1 MKNLAITIALM
12 LSAFTATAQSGEA
25 FTWTDKE
32 IWPES
37 PTAATIREVTS
48 PRPALVTGAAEFSV
62 PLYTLDAEGLSIP
75 FEYRYHS
82 NGIRVDDDPC
92 PWGHGWTLSPS
103 IRLSRRILGRP
114 DGLFTSVADKAS
126 LSHNECYHAMT
137 DSVLDLGATTFP
149 SFYTDA
155 CPDIFTVQLP
165 SGQFSFM
172 FREGKAITACKD
184 EFRIEADST
193 LTEFTVTDPYGYVY
207 KFDVAGEFSIASAF
221 TTEWF
226 PSTITCPSGRK
237 VVFSYRDYKSYIRN
251 LPHQAPRIFTYEK
264 SGNIK
269 TYGASLT
276 GESHQLF
283 DNGKLLTSVSFAG
296 HSVEISYLG
305 GVKDMHIASLVA
317 KAGSKTIK
325 SYSFNFDTTSHTPL
339 SIIGDAGTYSFECY
353 PLPDNNY
360 AKDWWGYYTRNT
372 GSSVTLYA
380 NLDFWSGP
388 KNFHCGMGPRNVDED
403 YMKSYMLRKVVYPTG
418 GSAEWDYEMH
428 RFADFESQRGGAVYI
443 HSAPVL
449 NCGGG
454 LRVKSIMMRESDD
467 DETPQIVDYTYGE
480 NGDGLAVCEYAPTLD
495 TFIQLRDYVS
505 YIPPESEGVRGR
517 SAIITKIYILPESNY
532 LENHIGVV
540 PIWYPEITE
549 VSAEGKTVYNFEN
562 FIIEDSPGIYEPFGD
577 GVLNIGSA
585 FSSGPQ
591 LVKQT
596 VFKSTSNSYAEVYC
610 EEMEYDDVFGTTCF
624 GHSIKRKLYS
634 DGLLVNYSA
643 PDFTGKLVYNWYT
656 ICEGPAPGDDY
667 PALNPLNFNENSV
680 YMRQQISIEPYR
692 TRLAA
697 KTMTETRE
705 GGKYVTSQSFSY
717 VDDTDLLAQEQT
729 TGPTGTVVRTLTY
742 PDKNVSAVQSQMVAA
757 NLKGIAIGQT
767 VSCGTT
773 VTSVRADMK
782 RFGTAS
788 VFRPVSVYRR
798 RGTSPEYAAA
808 TVQWDS
814 KGNLL
819 SSTDR
824 AGVVSSYT
832 WDTSGRYPLAMTVGG
847 LRSTAEWEPGV
858 GVKSMTAPSGI
869 KSVYTYDAAGRLK
882 STGISGI
889 GTLMSWD
896 YAISQSGDNYVRQTT
911 WRSSSASSDHP
922 YTRSNFNGLG
932 RKVSDVSALNQSGWK
947 YIASA
952 VGYDD
957 MGRPVRTY
965 SAASVGTDS
974 PTESDVASAAS
985 SYYGDD
991 RPWSVTSY
999 EPSQRGVAVATL
1011 KAGSAWHTGDHKAT
1025 VRRRINNAGTYKCA
1039 RYEVGSDGSI
1049 RFKGYYAT
1057 GALTV
1062 DESTDEDGVKIL
1074 TYTDFRGNTVMRK
1087 QGAAG
1092 TRYIYDD
1099 YGDLRYILPPDMSDT
1114 SYPASSAALL
1124 SKAYIYRYDDRGRLV
1139 YSKIPGR
1146 GASEYVYD
1154 DAGRLVAENDADLG
1168 SRWRLH
1174 FYDKAGREVLVTEA
1188 TMTVGAAVRTQ
1199 LAQPRT
1205 AVAGAPGSGLKGYS
1219 VDFTFPA
1226 DNSVRL
1232 AVYYDDYASQTSL
1245 PSAGGTYLSAPAGLK
1260 TGMWAATD
1268 DNGGVSEM
1276 YRYDSAGR
1284 ETCRVTDRAD
1294 CRIITSTS
1302 YNYAGQPV
1310 TTTDDV
1316 YDKTKATWQKH
1327 TVTRTFA
1334 YDGGG
1339 RMTQERTLYAGH
1351 PAVITDY
1358 TYDAVGQVSKTVIG
1372 LESATAGQVSPTNVS
1387 REYTYDVHG
1396 WPVKIVTGVPRTLV
1410 LPASLD
1416 ISGDYYS
1423 TAAAHNDIVVRG
1435 PFDIEPA
1442 RQRLTETI
1450 HYADGTT
1457 PRYNGTPSARGLT
1470 QGGRYD
1476 YRYDSYDRLIAADY
1490 IAPESAPDAD
1500 FSTEYTY
1507 DILARVKTVKR
1518 HGIVDLDGTTEV
1530 FGMLDDLSMTYEDGR
1545 LSRMA
1550 SNITDQTGRNFYGR
1564 TGWYYGTY
1572 MPSCIINYNDAGR
1585 LIKDSGRMLETVVY
1599 NTLGLPTLYS
1609 VSGQSPSTSPRR
1621 ERVYDATGRKV
1632 RQTEY
1637 EYIRGVQTATSDRRY
1652 MGSYTFNADTLERID
1667 FTGGYFDGRGNA
1679 HFMFTDWQGNVTIT
1693 TDSSGEI
1700 EQHIGY
1706 YPYGEPWREP
1716 SGQRSTLFAGK
1727 ERLSGQ
1733 SAGDYDFGPRGLR
1746 STAVNWDGADRNA
1759 GDYPWWSPW
1768 SYCGGNPIKFCDP
1781 TGDDALI
1788 IVCGSVITVKANIIL
1803 YGDDISDDLV
1813 KEYQRKIDEVWG
1825 KKDKCRP
1832 YTVKWD
1838 VTVVKETENDEE
1850 QNDEE
1855 QNYDGKNNYMEVQP
1869 KTGPD
1874 SKKRSGVIN
1883 NCHGYIRQVG
1893 RLGLSLKQDN
1903 PMAHEFGHM
1912 LGLADRYKN
1921 VGETSVPDKG
1931 FEHDVMGAK
1940 TIEAIITV
1948 SDLHLLEIF
1957 DEPLFRTKHL
1967 PVFSDRLQYEYK
1979 RNFSNRQKRP

>member
-37 PTAATIREVTS
+37 PTAATMREVTS

-155 CPDIFTVQLP
+155 CPDIFTVQLL

-172 FREGKAITACKD
+172 FRDGKAITACKD

-207 KFDVAGEFSIASAF
+207 KFDVAGEFSIARAF

-251 LPHQAPRIFTYEK
+251 LPHQAPRVFTYEK
-264 SGNIK
+264 TSEIK
-269 TYGASLT
+269 NLESVLT

-296 HSVEISYLG
+296 HSVEIRYLG
-305 GVKDMHIASLVA
+305 GEKDMHIASLVA

-339 SIIGDAGTYSFECY
+339 LIIGDAGTYSFEYY
-353 PLPDNNY
+353 PLPGNDFT
-360 AKDWWGYYTRNT
+360 KDWWGYYTRHT

-380 NLDFWSGP
+380 NLDFWNGP
-388 KNFHCGMGPRNVDED
+388 DDFHCGMGSRNVDED
-403 YMKSYMLRKVVYPTG
+403 YMKSHMLRKVVYPTG

-428 RFADFESQRGGAVYI
+428 RFADFESQRGDAARI
-443 HSAPVL
+443 KKAPVL

-454 LRVKSIMMRESDD
+454 LRVKSIILRETDD
-467 DETPQIVDYTYGE
+467 DETPQIVDYIYGE

-505 YIPPESEGVRGR
+505 YIPSESEGVGGR
-517 SAIITKIYILPESNY
+517 SEIITKISILPESNY
-532 LENHIGVV
+532 LENHISVV
-540 PIWYPEITE
+540 PLWYSEITE
-549 VSAEGKTVYNFEN
+549 ISAEGKTVYNFEK
-562 FIIEDSPGIYEPFGD
+562 FGIEDSPGLYEPFGD

-596 VFKSTSNSYAEVYC
+596 VFKSISNSYAEVYC
-610 EEMEYDDVFGTTCF
+610 EEMEYDDVAGSTCF

-634 DGLLVNYSA
+634 DGLVVNYSA
-643 PDFTGKLVYNWYT
+643 PDFTGTFVYNWYT
-656 ICEGPAPGDDY
+656 ICEGPPPGYDY
-667 PALNPLNFNENSV
+667 PALNPLYFNENSV

-692 TRLAA
+692 TSLIR

-717 VDDTDLLAQEQT
+717 VDDTDLLAEEQT

-757 NLKGIAIGQT
+757 NLRGIAIGQT
-767 VSCGTT
+767 VSCGTA

-782 RFGTAS
+782 RFGTSS

-858 GVKSMTAPSGI
+858 GVKSMTTPAGI

-965 SAASVGTDS
+965 SAVAVGTDS

-999 EPSQRGVAVATL
+999 EPSQRGVAVATI

-1025 VRRRINNAGTYKCA
+1025 VCRRVNNAGTYKCA
-1039 RYEVGSDGSI
+1039 RYEVGSDGGI
-1049 RFKGYYAT
+1049 QFKGYYDT

-1099 YGDLRYILPPDMSDT
+1099 YGDLSYILPPDMSDT

-1188 TMTVGAAVRTQ
+1188 TMTVGAALRTQ

-1219 VDFTFPA
+1219 VNFAFPA

-1232 AVYYDDYASQTSL
+1232 AVYYDNYASQTSL

-1327 TVTRTFA
+1327 TVTRTFT

-1372 LESATAGQVSPTNVS
+1372 LESATAGKVSPTNVS
-1387 REYTYDVHG
+1387 REYAYDVHG
-1396 WPVKIVTGVPRTLV
+1396 WPVKIETGVPRTLV
-1410 LPASLD
+1410 LPPLRFLD
-1416 ISGDYYS
+1416 IPGDYYR
-1423 TAAAHNDIVVRG
+1423 TAAAQNDIVVRG
-1435 PFDIEPA
+1435 PFDIEPV

-1490 IAPESAPDAD
+1490 TAPESAPDAD

-1530 FGMLDDLSMTYEDGR
+1530 FGMLDDLTMTYEDGR

-1550 SNITDQTGRNFYGR
+1550 SNITDETGRNFYGR
-1564 TGWYYGTY
+1564 TGWSNGTY

-1621 ERVYDATGRKV
+1621 ECVYDATGRKV

-1716 SGQRSTLFAGK
+1716 SGQRATLFAGK

-1768 SYCGGNPIKFCDP
+1768 SYCGGNPIKYTDP
-1781 TGDDALI
+1781 SGDNVVILCIWEARIGHVAMLI
-1788 IVCGSVITVKANIIL
+1788 QDENEKWHYYSINGNNKECSGSFS
-1803 YGDDISDDLV
+1803 GG
-1813 KEYQRKIDEVWG
+1813 RKFNDVG
-1825 KKDKCRP
+1825 
-1832 YTVKWD
+1832 VGSWD
-1838 VTVVKETENDEE
+1838 SPQEFLDSSYNEETEDS
-1850 QNDEE
+1850 QDDKTKSHY
-1855 QNYDGKNNYMEVQP
+1855 NYDSAYEIESTPKQDAVMRAKFAEMA
-1869 KTGPD
+1869 KTGYNL
-1874 SKKRSGVIN
+1874 VNN
-1883 NCHGYIRQVG
+1883 NCATTVIDVLESGRIKVPNLNRVRIQVSIEIVDKIYEFSVT
-1893 RLGLSLKQDN
+1893 LALTQNILPKQAFESIQEYN
-1903 PMAHEFGHM
+1903 KGGN
-1912 LGLADRYKN
+1912 LYK
-1921 VGETSVPDKG
+1921 
-1931 FEHDVMGAK
+1931 
-1940 TIEAIITV
+1940 
-1948 SDLHLLEIF
+1948 
-1957 DEPLFRTKHL
+1957 RTK
-1967 PVFSDRLQYEYK
+1967 
-1979 RNFSNRQKRP
+1979 

>member
-1 MKNLAITIALM
+1 MKNLAITMALM
-12 LSAFTATAQSGEA
+12 LSAFIAAAQSGEA

-92 PWGHGWTLSPS
+92 PWGHGWTMYPS

-114 DGLFTSVADKAS
+114 DGLFTPVANKPY
-126 LSHNECYHAMT
+126 LTHNECYHAMT
-137 DSVLDLGATTFP
+137 DSVLDLSATTFP

-172 FREGKAITACKD
+172 FREGKAITAGKD

-193 LTEFTVTDPYGYVY
+193 LTEFSITDPYGYVY
-207 KFDVAGEFSIASAF
+207 KFDVAGEFSMARAF

-237 VVFSYRDYKSYIRN
+237 VTFTYRDYKSYYRN
-251 LPHQAPRIFTYEK
+251 LSHPAPRVFSYEK
-264 SGNIK
+264 TSNIK
-269 TYGASLT
+269 TLT
-276 GESHQLF
+276 TQHAGDAHPHF

-305 GVKDMHIASLVA
+305 GDKDMHIASLVA
-317 KAGSKTIK
+317 KVGNKTIK
-325 SYSFNFDTTSHTPL
+325 SYSFNFDTTTHMPL
-339 SIIGDAGTYSFECY
+339 SITGDVGTYSFEYY
-353 PLPDNNY
+353 PLPNYNY

-372 GSSVTLYA
+372 GCSVTLYA
-380 NLDFWSGP
+380 NLDFWNGP
-388 KNFHCGMGPRNVDED
+388 NDFHCEMGSRNVDEG
-403 YMKSYMLRKVVYPTG
+403 YMKSYMLRKVIYPTG

-428 RFADFESQRGGAVYI
+428 RFADFESPRGDADRI
-443 HSAPVL
+443 EKAPVL

-454 LRVKSIMMRESDD
+454 LRVKSIIMRESDD

-505 YIPPESEGVRGR
+505 YIPPESEGVGGR
-517 SAIITKIYILPESNY
+517 STIITKISILSESNY

-540 PIWYPEITE
+540 PVWYPEVTE
-549 VSAEGKTVYNFEN
+549 ISAEGKTVYNFEK
-562 FIIEDSPGIYEPFGD
+562 FGIEDRPGIYEPFGD

-610 EEMEYDDVFGTTCF
+610 EQMEYDDVAGSTCF

-634 DGLLVNYSA
+634 DGMVVNLSA
-643 PDFTGKLVYNWYT
+643 PDFTGGLVYNWYT
-656 ICEGPAPGDDY
+656 ICSAGIPPDYDY
-667 PALNPLNFNENSV
+667 PAMEPIDFNESSV
-680 YMRQQISIEPYR
+680 YMRLKISIEPYR
-692 TRLAA
+692 TRLAG
-697 KTMTETRE
+697 KTTTETRE
-705 GGKYVTSQSFSY
+705 GGKYVTSQMFSY
-717 VDDTDLLAQEQT
+717 VDDTDLLVEERT
-729 TGPTGTVVRTLTY
+729 TGATGTVVRTLTY

-757 NLKGIAIGQT
+757 NLKGVAIGQT
-767 VSCGTT
+767 VRCGEA

-798 RGTSPEYAAA
+798 RGTSSEYASA
-808 TVQWDS
+808 TVEWDGN
-814 KGNLL
+814 GNLL

-824 AGVVSSYT
+824 AGIVSSYT
-832 WDTSGRYPLAMTVGG
+832 WDTSGRYPLTMTVGG
-847 LRSTAEWEPGV
+847 LRSLAEWEPGV
-858 GVKSMTAPSGI
+858 GVKSMTTPAGI
-869 KSVYTYDAAGRLK
+869 KTEFTYDAAGRLE

-896 YAISQSGDNYVRQTT
+896 YAIAQSGDNYVKQTM
-911 WRSSSASSDHP
+911 WRSSSASADHP

-952 VGYDD
+952 YGYDD

-965 SAASVGTDS
+965 SAAAVGSDS
-974 PTESDVASAAS
+974 PSESDVASAAS

-991 RPWSVTSY
+991 RPWTVTSY
-999 EPSQRGVAVATL
+999 EPSQRALAVSAL

-1025 VRRRINNAGTYKCA
+1025 VRRRVNSTGTYKCA
-1039 RYEVGSDGSI
+1039 RYEVGSDGGI
-1049 RFKGYYAT
+1049 QFKGYYAT

-1074 TYTDFRGNTVMRK
+1074 TFTDFRGNTVMRK
-1087 QGAAG
+1087 QGASS
-1092 TRYIYDD
+1092 TRYVYDD
-1099 YGDLRYILPPDMSDT
+1099 YGALRYVLPPDMSDT

-1124 SKAYIYRYDDRGRLV
+1124 SKAYIYRYDERGRLV

-1146 GASEYVYD
+1146 SASEYVYD

-1168 SRWRLH
+1168 SKWRLH
-1174 FYDKAGREVLVTEA
+1174 FYDKAGRKVLVTEA
-1188 TMTVGAAVRTQ
+1188 TMTVGAAKRAQ
-1199 LAQPRT
+1199 LARPCT
-1205 AVAGAPGSGLKGYS
+1205 AVAGTPGSGLKGYS
-1219 VDFTFPA
+1219 VNFTFPA
-1226 DNSVRL
+1226 DNTVRL
-1232 AVYYDDYASQTSL
+1232 AMYYDNYASQTSL
-1245 PSAGGTYLSAPAGLK
+1245 PSAGGTYLSAPVGLA

-1276 YRYDSAGR
+1276 YRYDNAGR
-1284 ETCRVTDRAD
+1284 VTCRVTDRAD
-1294 CRIITSTS
+1294 CRIITSTT
-1302 YNYAGQPV
+1302 YNYASQPV
-1310 TTTDDV
+1310 STTDYV

-1327 TVTRTFA
+1327 TVTRTFT

-1358 TYDAVGQVSKTVIG
+1358 TYNAVGQVGKTVIG
-1372 LESATAGQVSPTNVS
+1372 LEGTTAGEMVPANVS

-1396 WPVKIVTGVPRTLV
+1396 WPVKIETGVPLTLV
-1410 LPASLD
+1410 RPNPLD
-1416 ISGDYYS
+1416 IAGHYYS
-1423 TAAAHNDIVVRG
+1423 TAAAQNDIVVRG
-1435 PFDIEPA
+1435 PFDVEPI

-1476 YRYDSYDRLIAADY
+1476 YRYDRYDRLIAADY
-1490 IAPESAPDAD
+1490 TAPESTPEAD
-1500 FSTEYTY
+1500 FSTAYTY

-1518 HGIVDLDGTTEV
+1518 HGIVDLDGETEV
-1530 FGMLDDLSMTYEDGR
+1530 FGMLDDLTMTYEDGR
-1545 LSRMA
+1545 LSKMA
-1550 SNITDQTGRNFYGR
+1550 SNITEETGRNFYGR

-1585 LIKDSGRMLETVVY
+1585 LTKDSGRMLETVIY

-1609 VSGQSPSTSPRR
+1609 AGSGQYTTTAPRR
-1621 ERVYDATGRKV
+1621 ERVNDATGRKV

-1637 EYIRGVQTATSDRRY
+1637 EYVRGVQTVTSDRRY

-1716 SGQRSTLFAGK
+1716 SGQRATLFAGK
-1727 ERLSGQ
+1727 ERLRGQ

-1746 STAVNWDGADRNA
+1746 STAGNWDGADRNA

-1768 SYCGGNPIKFCDP
+1768 SYCGGNP
-1781 TGDDALI
+1781 
-1788 IVCGSVITVKANIIL
+1788 
-1803 YGDDISDDLV
+1803 
-1813 KEYQRKIDEVWG
+1813 
-1825 KKDKCRP
+1825 
-1832 YTVKWD
+1832 
-1838 VTVVKETENDEE
+1838 
-1850 QNDEE
+1850 
-1855 QNYDGKNNYMEVQP
+1855 
-1869 KTGPD
+1869 
-1874 SKKRSGVIN
+1874 
-1883 NCHGYIRQVG
+1883 
-1893 RLGLSLKQDN
+1893 
-1903 PMAHEFGHM
+1903 
-1912 LGLADRYKN
+1912 
-1921 VGETSVPDKG
+1921 
-1931 FEHDVMGAK
+1931 
-1940 TIEAIITV
+1940 
-1948 SDLHLLEIF
+1948 
-1957 DEPLFRTKHL
+1957 
-1967 PVFSDRLQYEYK
+1967 
-1979 RNFSNRQKRP
+1979 

>member
-1 MKNLAITIALM
+1 MWKYLH
-12 LSAFTATAQSGEA
+12 LSARNIKF
-25 FTWTDKE
+25 
-32 IWPES
+32 
-37 PTAATIREVTS
+37 
-48 PRPALVTGAAEFSV
+48 
-62 PLYTLDAEGLSIP
+62 
-75 FEYRYHS
+75 
-82 NGIRVDDDPC
+82 
-92 PWGHGWTLSPS
+92 
-103 IRLSRRILGRP
+103 
-114 DGLFTSVADKAS
+114 VAY
-126 LSHNECYHAMT
+126 L
-137 DSVLDLGATTFP
+137 
-149 SFYTDA
+149 
-155 CPDIFTVQLP
+155 
-165 SGQFSFM
+165 
-172 FREGKAITACKD
+172 
-184 EFRIEADST
+184 
-193 LTEFTVTDPYGYVY
+193 
-207 KFDVAGEFSIASAF
+207 
-221 TTEWF
+221 
-226 PSTITCPSGRK
+226 
-237 VVFSYRDYKSYIRN
+237 
-251 LPHQAPRIFTYEK
+251 K
-264 SGNIK
+264 SGLPMNPKAVI
-269 TYGASLT
+269 
-276 GESHQLF
+276 
-283 DNGKLLTSVSFAG
+283 SVS
-296 HSVEISYLG
+296 
-305 GVKDMHIASLVA
+305 
-317 KAGSKTIK
+317 
-325 SYSFNFDTTSHTPL
+325 
-339 SIIGDAGTYSFECY
+339 
-353 PLPDNNY
+353 
-360 AKDWWGYYTRNT
+360 
-372 GSSVTLYA
+372 
-380 NLDFWSGP
+380 
-388 KNFHCGMGPRNVDED
+388 
-403 YMKSYMLRKVVYPTG
+403 
-418 GSAEWDYEMH
+418 
-428 RFADFESQRGGAVYI
+428 
-443 HSAPVL
+443 
-449 NCGGG
+449 
-454 LRVKSIMMRESDD
+454 
-467 DETPQIVDYTYGE
+467 
-480 NGDGLAVCEYAPTLD
+480 
-495 TFIQLRDYVS
+495 
-505 YIPPESEGVRGR
+505 
-517 SAIITKIYILPESNY
+517 
-532 LENHIGVV
+532 
-540 PIWYPEITE
+540 
-549 VSAEGKTVYNFEN
+549 
-562 FIIEDSPGIYEPFGD
+562 
-577 GVLNIGSA
+577 
-585 FSSGPQ
+585 
-591 LVKQT
+591 
-596 VFKSTSNSYAEVYC
+596 
-610 EEMEYDDVFGTTCF
+610 
-624 GHSIKRKLYS
+624 
-634 DGLLVNYSA
+634 
-643 PDFTGKLVYNWYT
+643 
-656 ICEGPAPGDDY
+656 
-667 PALNPLNFNENSV
+667 
-680 YMRQQISIEPYR
+680 
-692 TRLAA
+692 
-697 KTMTETRE
+697 
-705 GGKYVTSQSFSY
+705 
-717 VDDTDLLAQEQT
+717 
-729 TGPTGTVVRTLTY
+729 
-742 PDKNVSAVQSQMVAA
+742 
-757 NLKGIAIGQT
+757 
-767 VSCGTT
+767 
-773 VTSVRADMK
+773 
-782 RFGTAS
+782 
-788 VFRPVSVYRR
+788 
-798 RGTSPEYAAA
+798 
-808 TVQWDS
+808 
-814 KGNLL
+814 
-819 SSTDR
+819 
-824 AGVVSSYT
+824 
-832 WDTSGRYPLAMTVGG
+832 
-847 LRSTAEWEPGV
+847 
-858 GVKSMTAPSGI
+858 
-869 KSVYTYDAAGRLK
+869 
-882 STGISGI
+882 
-889 GTLMSWD
+889 
-896 YAISQSGDNYVRQTT
+896 
-911 WRSSSASSDHP
+911 
-922 YTRSNFNGLG
+922 
-932 RKVSDVSALNQSGWK
+932 
-947 YIASA
+947 
-952 VGYDD
+952 
-957 MGRPVRTY
+957 
-965 SAASVGTDS
+965 
-974 PTESDVASAAS
+974 VASAAS

-1025 VRRRINNAGTYKCA
+1025 VRRRVNNAGTYKCA

-1049 RFKGYYAT
+1049 QFKGYYAT

-1087 QGAAG
+1087 QGSSG

-1146 GASEYVYD
+1146 GPSEYVYD

-1219 VDFTFPA
+1219 VNFAFPA

-1232 AVYYDDYASQTSL
+1232 AVYYDNYASQTSL

-1294 CRIITSTS
+1294 CRIITSTY

-1327 TVTRTFA
+1327 TVTRTFT

-1339 RMTQERTLYAGH
+1339 RLTQERTLYAGH

-1358 TYDAVGQVSKTVIG
+1358 TYDAVGQVGKTVIG
-1372 LESATAGQVSPTNVS
+1372 LEGATAGKVSPTNVS

-1396 WPVKIVTGVPRTLV
+1396 WPVKIETGVPRTLV
-1410 LPASLD
+1410 LPPLRFLD
-1416 ISGDYYS
+1416 IPGDYYR
-1423 TAAAHNDIVVRG
+1423 TAAARNDIVVRG

-1450 HYADGTT
+1450 RYADGTT

-1490 IAPESAPDAD
+1490 TASDSAPDAD

-1530 FGMLDDLSMTYEDGR
+1530 FGMLDDLTMTYEDGR

-1550 SNITDQTGRNFYGR
+1550 SNITDETGRNFYGR
-1564 TGWYYGTY
+1564 TGWSNGTY

-1599 NTLGLPTLYS
+1599 NTLGLPVLHS

-1716 SGQRSTLFAGK
+1716 SGQRATLFAGK

-1825 KKDKCRP
+1825 KLNG
-1832 YTVKWD
+1832 YTDYPVSRFFPVKYEVKWD
-1838 VTVVKETENDEE
+1838 VNVRKAEPGEEENKDF
-1850 QNDEE
+1850 N
-1855 QNYDGKNNYMEVQP
+1855 GINNYM
-1869 KTGPD
+1869 K
-1874 SKKRSGVIN
+1874 VISTPLTEDDKVAS
-1883 NCHGYIRQVG
+1883 VG
-1893 RLGLSLKQDN
+1893 RCHDGKIRSFGHNEKKLSDDN

-1912 LGLADRYKN
+1912 LGLADRYSKIN
-1921 VGETSVPDKG
+1921 GKKITHKR
-1931 FEHDVMGAK
+1931 FEFDVMGVPA
-1940 TIEAIITV
+1940 TRTVNVSTAHRIELFGKII
-1948 SDLHLLEIF
+1948 SNKPFFERIF
-1957 DEPLFRTKHL
+1957 PTQKLYTYYRTFENKQKL
-1967 PVFSDRLQYEYK
+1967 K
-1979 RNFSNRQKRP
+1979 R